1 MAYGR
6 IIGSSRCLIPMRA
19 VKAAALGKGRGR
31 MAETNATARAGA
43 ATSWQRCQGRLRSLA
58 CAIFAL
64 AMLLPGLAHAI
75 EAILVEPDLARID
88 ITAKGELYEGRG
100 DRLQIETAPGADGY
114 IGRMSVQA
122 STPGTNPSWLVFALS
137 NPTDKPI
144 VRWLV
149 APRYT
154 LANSGVFRPELDAP
168 RIAGVTPSLGFRPE
182 PLKSDR
188 ADMFRMNLEPGQTV
202 TFAAELSSSRVPQLS
217 LWNPHSYQAKQQDR
231 MLFNG
236 LLLGITGLLAIFLTA
251 IFAANHRA
259 IFPATALVAWAAL
272 VYFCVDFGFWNKL
285 FPVGPDRTALYRAA
299 AEAGLAASL
308 VLFLYTFLRIG
319 LWHGWIKTLF
329 WGWIAAQ
336 FALIVV
342 AIIDPQTAAGLARAS
357 TILIGGI
364 GTGLICY
371 FALRGQDRAMSLI
384 PSWMLLVVWLF
395 GASMIV
401 AGKLSGEV
409 VVSGL
414 VAGLV
419 LIIVLLGFTVT
430 QFAFRSGG
438 GAVSLGPPSLVQM
451 KSLAVDGSGANV
463 FQWHAGRDLVTV
475 GSEVEMELGLDPG
488 SLNLT
493 VDEFLQH
500 MHNADRDRFRLMLWS
515 LQEKRGGELRIDF
528 RLRRHDGTYVWY
540 DLCAHAAPNENVRLL
555 RCVGLMR
562 DVTSLKRSHER
573 LIHDAVHDSLTGL
586 PNRELFMDRLQGAIT
601 RAAEGQ
607 SHRPTIIFIDIDRF
621 KNVNK
626 SFGLIIGDSMLL
638 TLGRRLGRHLNP
650 QDTLAR
656 LGGDQFAILLIS
668 DSDPH
673 HVATLAER
681 VKRALRTPM
690 KINAKEIILT
700 ASIGIV
706 VHDGT
711 QATAQEMLRDGEM
724 AMLRAKRG
732 GADRIEI
739 FNPAMRGEDESRLP
753 LESELRMA
761 LERRQITVFYQ
772 PITRLASNQLAGFE
786 ALVRWD
792 HPTRGRL
799 SPDEFIPLAEESGLI
814 VDLGTYVL
822 GQALDEAAN
831 WHKVLPRERDPLFV
845 SVNVSSRQL
854 FRQDMVQEIRL
865 MLAREAVPKGTL
877 KLEITESLVMENP
890 ERAVEIL
897 TWLKTFGASLALDD
911 FGTGYS
917 SLSYLHR
924 FPFDTIKVDR
934 SLVRDSSLNGQTPL
948 ILRSVVALAHEL
960 GKEVVAEGVETA
972 ADAAYLRSI
981 GCEFGQGYYYG
992 EPMSA
997 KDVAALLAALA
1008 SHRKRR
1014 QRERAH
1020 APAQPQAA
1028 TGLEVKAPGQP
1039 AIPALPRPATSGVT

>member
-1 MAYGR
+1 MPP
-6 IIGSSRCLIPMRA
+6 SWA
-19 VKAAALGKGRGR
+19 V
-31 MAETNATARAGA
+31 
-43 ATSWQRCQGRLRSLA
+43 
-58 CAIFAL
+58 
-64 AMLLPGLAHAI
+64 
-75 EAILVEPDLARID
+75 EAIPVEPNQDKID

-100 DRLQIETAPGADGY
+100 DRLQIETAPGPDGY
-114 IGRMSVQA
+114 IGRMAISA
-122 STPGTNPSWLVFALS
+122 STPGTNPAWLVFALS
-137 NPTDKPI
+137 NPTSERI

-154 LANSGVFRPELDAP
+154 LANSHVFWPILDAP
-168 RIAGVTPSLGFRPE
+168 RIAAITPSLGFRPE

-188 ADMFRMNLEPGQTV
+188 ADMFRLSLEPGQTI
-202 TFAAELSSSRVPQLS
+202 TFAAELSSQQVPQLN
-217 LWNPHSYQAKQQDR
+217 LWDPNAYQAKQQDR

-236 LLLGITGLLAIFLTA
+236 VLLGITGLLAIFLTA

-259 IFPATALVAWAAL
+259 IFPATALLAWAAL
-272 VYFCVDFGFWNKL
+272 AYFCVDFGFWNKL

-319 LWHGWIKTLF
+319 LWHGWIRTLF
-329 WGWIAAQ
+329 WGWIAFQ
-336 FALIVV
+336 FSLIFV
-342 AIIDPQTAAGLARAS
+342 AIVDPAFASGLARVSLVA
-357 TILIGGI
+357 IAGV
-364 GTGLICY
+364 GTGLIAY
-371 FALRGQDRAMSLI
+371 FALRGQDRALSLI
-384 PSWMLLVVWLF
+384 PSWMLLIVWLF
-395 GASMIV
+395 GAAMIV
-401 AGKLSGEV
+401 LGHLSGDL

-419 LIIVLLGFTVT
+419 LLLVLLGFTVT

-438 GAVSLGPPSLVQM
+438 APLSLGPPSLVQM
-451 KSLAVDGSGANV
+451 KSLAVDGSGAYV
-463 FQWHAGRDLVTV
+463 FQWHAGRDEIAVAN
-475 GSEVEMELGLDPG
+475 EVEQELGLEPG
-488 SLNLT
+488 ALNVA
-493 VDEFLQH
+493 VDDFLQY
-500 MHNADRDRFRLMLWS
+500 MHNADRERFRLMLWS
-515 LQEKRGGELRIDF
+515 LQEKQGGDLQIDF
-528 RLRRHDGTYVWY
+528 RLRRHDGTYLWY
-540 DLCAHAAPNENVRLL
+540 DLRAQAAPNENARLL
-555 RCVGLMR
+555 RCTGLMR
-562 DVTSLKRSHER
+562 DVTNLKRSHER

-601 RAAEGQ
+601 RAREGQ
-607 SHRPTIIFIDIDRF
+607 ANRPTVLVIDIDRF

-626 SFGLIIGDSMLL
+626 SFGLVIGDSMLL
-638 TLGRRLGRHLNP
+638 TLGRRLSRHLNP

-668 DSDPH
+668 DADPH

-681 VKRALRTPM
+681 VRRALRTPM
-690 KINAKEIILT
+690 KISAKEIILT

-706 VHDGT
+706 VHDGS
-711 QATAQEMLRDGEM
+711 QATAQDMLREGEL
-724 AMLRAKRG
+724 AMLRAKRA

-739 FNPAMRGEDESRLP
+739 FNPAMRSEDESKLL
-753 LESELRMA
+753 LESDLRKA
-761 LERRQITVFYQ
+761 LERQQITVAYQ

-786 ALVRWD
+786 ALMRWD

-799 SPDEFIPLAEESGLI
+799 GAEDFIPLAEELGLI
-814 VDLGTYVL
+814 VELGSYVL
-822 GQALDEAAN
+822 GQALEEARS
-831 WHKVLPRERDPLFV
+831 WHRALPRDRDPLFV

-924 FPFDTIKVDR
+924 FPCDTIKVDR
-934 SLVRDSSLNGQTPL
+934 SLVRNSGLDGSTPL
-948 ILRSVVALAHEL
+948 ILRSVIALAHEL
-960 GKEVVAEGVETA
+960 GKEVVAEGVETQ
-972 ADAAYLRSI
+972 ADASYLRSI
-981 GCEFGQGYYYG
+981 GCEYGQGYYYG

-997 KDVAALLAALA
+997 KDVANLLAALA

-1014 QRERAH
+1014 ERERAR
-1020 APAQPQAA
+1020 APAEPQAPK
-1028 TGLEVKAPGQP
+1028 GLEVQVGGASPL
-1039 AIPALPRPATSGVT
+1039 PALPGPGTLRSVS

>member
-1 MAYGR
+1 MAELNA
-6 IIGSSRCLIPMRA
+6 SMRGDA
-19 VKAAALGKGRGR
+19 APSWHSGWRAGGIVCAIAAALILL
-31 MAETNATARAGA
+31 AT
-43 ATSWQRCQGRLRSLA
+43 T
-58 CAIFAL
+58 
-64 AMLLPGLAHAI
+64 LAHAI
-75 EAILVEPDLARID
+75 EAIPVEPNQDKID
-88 ITAKGELYEGRG
+88 ITAKAELYEGRG
-100 DRLQIETAPGADGY
+100 DRLQIETAPGPDGY
-114 IGRMSVQA
+114 VGRMAVSA
-122 STPGTNPSWLVFALS
+122 TIPGTNPGWLVFALS
-137 NPTDKPI
+137 NPTSERI

-154 LANSGVFRPELDAP
+154 LADSRVFWPILDAA
-168 RIAGVTPSLGFRPE
+168 RIAAVTPSLGFRPE

-188 ADMFRMNLEPGQTV
+188 ADMFRLNLEPGQTV
-202 TFAAELSSSRVPQLS
+202 TFAAEMSSQQVPRLS
-217 LWNPHSYQAKQQDR
+217 LWDPNAYQAKQQDR

-236 LLLGITGLLAIFLTA
+236 VLLGITGLLAIFLTA

-259 IFPATALVAWAAL
+259 IFPATALAAWAAL
-272 VYFCVDFGFWNKL
+272 AYFCVDFGFWNKL

-319 LWHGWIKTLF
+319 LWHGWIKMVF
-329 WGWIAAQ
+329 WGWIAVQ
-336 FALIVV
+336 FALILL
-342 AIIDPQTAAGLARAS
+342 AIVDPAFASGLARAS
-357 TILIGGI
+357 LVAIAGI
-364 GTGLICY
+364 GTGLIAY
-371 FALRGQDRAMSLI
+371 FALRGQDRALLLI
-384 PSWMLLVVWLF
+384 PSWMLLIVWLF
-395 GASMIV
+395 GAAMIV
-401 AGKLSGEV
+401 LGKLSGDLV
-409 VVSGL
+409 IAGL

-419 LIIVLLGFTVT
+419 LILVLLGFTVT

-438 GAVSLGPPSLVQM
+438 VASSLGPSSHVHM
-451 KSLAVDGSGANV
+451 KSLAVDGSGAHV
-463 FQWHAGRDLVTV
+463 FQWYAGRDQITV
-475 GSEVEMELGLDPG
+475 SDEVEQELGLEPG
-488 SLNLT
+488 TLNVA
-493 VDEFLQH
+493 VDDFLQH
-500 MHNADRDRFRLMLWS
+500 MHNADRERFRLMLWS
-515 LQEKRGGELRIDF
+515 LQEKNGGDLQLDF
-528 RLRRHDGTYVWY
+528 RLRRQDGTYLWY
-540 DLCAHAAPNENVRLL
+540 DLRAHAAPSENARLL
-555 RCVGLMR
+555 RCTGLMR
-562 DVTSLKRSHER
+562 DVTHLKRSYER

-601 RAAEGQ
+601 RAREGQ
-607 SHRPTIIFIDIDRF
+607 SNRPTVLFIDIDRF

-626 SFGLIIGDSMLL
+626 SFGLVIGDSMLL

-668 DSDPH
+668 DADPH

-681 VKRALRTPM
+681 VRRALRTPM
-690 KINAKEIILT
+690 KISAKEIILT

-711 QATAQEMLRDGEM
+711 QATAEDMLREGEL

-739 FNPAMRGEDESRLP
+739 FNPAMRGEDESKLP
-753 LESELRMA
+753 LESDLRKA
-761 LERRQITVFYQ
+761 LQRQQLAVLYQ

-786 ALVRWD
+786 ALLRWD

-799 SPDEFIPLAEESGLI
+799 GAEDFIPLAEESGLI
-814 VDLGTYVL
+814 VELGNYVL
-822 GQALDEAAN
+822 GQALEEASR
-831 WHKVLPRERDPLFV
+831 WHKLLPRDRDPLFV

-897 TWLKTFGASLALDD
+897 TWLKSFGASLALDD

-924 FPFDTIKVDR
+924 FPCDTIKVDR
-934 SLVRDSSLNGQTPL
+934 SLVRDSGLDGSTPL
-948 ILRSVVALAHEL
+948 ILRSVIALAHEL
-960 GKEVVAEGVETA
+960 GKEVVAEGVETQ

-981 GCEFGQGYYYG
+981 GCEYGQGYYYG
-992 EPMSA
+992 EPMAA
-997 KDVAALLAALA
+997 KDVASLLSALA

-1014 QRERAH
+1014 ERERAR
-1020 APAQPQAA
+1020 APAEPK
-1028 TGLEVKAPGQP
+1028 GLEVQVGGVAP
-1039 AIPALPRPATSGVT
+1039 IPALPGPGTVP

>member
-1 MAYGR
+1 MTRHASTGVN
-6 IIGSSRCLIPMRA
+6 A
-19 VKAAALGKGRGR
+19 VAHWPEG
-31 MAETNATARAGA
+31 
-43 ATSWQRCQGRLRSLA
+43 QGLRSLV
-58 CAIFAL
+58 CALLLAL
-64 AMLLPGLAHAI
+64 TVLVPGLAHAI
-75 EAILVEPDLARID
+75 EAIPVDPAAAKID

-100 DRLQIETAPGADGY
+100 DRLQIETAPGPDGY
-114 IGRMSVQA
+114 IGRMAVQA
-122 STPGTNPSWLVFALS
+122 STPGTNPGWLVFALS
-137 NPTDKPI
+137 NPTDERI
-144 VRWLV
+144 TRWLV
-149 APRYT
+149 AARYT

-168 RIAGVTPSLGFRPE
+168 RITAVTPSLGFRPE

-188 ADMFRMNLEPGQTV
+188 ADMFRLSLEPGQTV
-202 TFAAELSSSRVPQLS
+202 TYAAELASTEVPRLS
-217 LWNPHSYQAKQQDR
+217 LWNANAYQAKQQDR

-236 LLLGITGLLAIFLTA
+236 VLLGITGLLAIFLTA

-272 VYFCVDFGFWNKL
+272 IYFCVDFGFWNKL
-285 FPVGPDRTALYRAA
+285 FPVGPDRTAVYRAA

-319 LWHGWIKTLF
+319 LWHVWIKTMF

-357 TILIGGI
+357 TLVIAGVGAVLIA
-364 GTGLICY
+364 Y

-384 PSWMLLVVWLF
+384 PCWMLLVVWLL

-401 AGKLSGEV
+401 LGKLSGEV

-451 KSLAVDGSGANV
+451 KSLAVDGSGTHV
-463 FQWHAGRDLVTV
+463 FQWHAGRDFITV
-475 GSEVEMELGLDPG
+475 GSDIEIELGLDPG
-488 SLNLT
+488 ALNVS
-493 VDEFLQH
+493 VDQFIQH
-500 MHNADRDRFRLMLWS
+500 MHASDRDRFRLMLWS
-515 LQEKRGGELRIDF
+515 LQEKHGGELVIDF
-528 RLRRHDGTYVWY
+528 RLRRHDGTYLWY
-540 DLCAHAAPNENVRLL
+540 DLRAHAEPNENVRLL

-562 DVTSLKRSHER
+562 DITSLKRSHER
-573 LIHDAVHDSLTGL
+573 LMHDAVHDSLTGL

-607 SHRPTIIFIDIDRF
+607 SNRPTLIFIDIDRF

-626 SFGLIIGDSMLL
+626 SFGLVIGDSMLL

-681 VKRALRTPM
+681 VRRALRTPM
-690 KINAKEIILT
+690 KISAKEIILT

-706 VHDGT
+706 VHDGS
-711 QATAQEMLRDGEM
+711 QQNGQDMLRDGEI

-739 FNPAMRGEDESRLP
+739 FNPAMRTEDESRLP

-761 LERRQITVFYQ
+761 LDRQQISVLYQ

-786 ALVRWD
+786 ALLRWD

-799 SPDEFIPLAEESGLI
+799 AADDFIPLAEESGLI
-814 VDLGTYVL
+814 VDLGSYVL
-822 GQALDEAAN
+822 NQALEEAAN
-831 WHKVLPRERDPLFV
+831 WHRVLPRDRDPLFV

-865 MLAREAVPKGTL
+865 MLARESVPKGTL

-897 TWLKTFGASLALDD
+897 TWLKAYGASLALDD

-924 FPFDTIKVDR
+924 FPFDVIKVDR
-934 SLVRDSSLNGQTPL
+934 SLVRDTSLNGQTPL

-960 GKEVVAEGVETA
+960 GKEVVAEGVETQ
-972 ADAAYLRSI
+972 ADASYLRSI

-1008 SHRKRR
+1008 SHRKRK
-1014 QRERAH
+1014 QRERAT
-1020 APAQPQAA
+1020 APAEPS
-1028 TGLEVKAPGQP
+1028 GLEVDAPGQGP
-1039 AIPALPRPATSGVT
+1039 MTALPGPSTA

>member
-1 MAYGR
+1 
-6 IIGSSRCLIPMRA
+6 
-19 VKAAALGKGRGR
+19 
-31 MAETNATARAGA
+31 MAETNAKARVEARSPWHG
-43 ATSWQRCQGRLRSLA
+43 CQGWPRALV
-58 CAIFAL
+58 CVIFAFV
-64 AMLLPGLAHAI
+64 AFLPGLAHAI
-75 EAILVEPDLARID
+75 EAIPVEPDQPQID
-88 ITAKGELYEGRG
+88 ITARGELYEGRG

-114 IGRMSVQA
+114 MGRMAVQA

-168 RIAGVTPSLGFRPE
+168 RIAGITPSLGFRPE

-188 ADMFRMNLEPGQTV
+188 ADMFRLNLEPGQVV
-202 TFAAELSSSRVPQLS
+202 TFAAELSSPSVPQLS

-336 FALIVV
+336 FALIIV

-357 TILIGGI
+357 TILIAGI
-364 GTGLICY
+364 GTGLIGY

-401 AGKLSGEV
+401 LGKLSGEI

-463 FQWHAGRDLVTV
+463 FQWHAGRDLITV
-475 GSEVEMELGLDPG
+475 GSDVEAELGLDPG

-493 VDEFLQH
+493 VAEFLQH
-500 MHNADRDRFRLMLWS
+500 MHNADRERFRLMLWS
-515 LQEKRGGELRIDF
+515 LQEKQGGELRIDF
-528 RLRRHDGTYVWY
+528 RLRRHDGTYLWY
-540 DLCAHAAPNENVRLL
+540 DLCAHAEPNENVRLL

-562 DVTSLKRSHER
+562 DVTSHKRSHER

-586 PNRELFMDRLQGAIT
+586 PNRELFLDRLQGAIT

-621 KNVNK
+621 KKVNDN
-626 SFGLIIGDSMLL
+626 FGLVIGDSMLL

-673 HVATLAER
+673 LVATLAER

-706 VHDGT
+706 VHDGS
-711 QATAQEMLRDGEM
+711 QSTAQDMLRDGEM
-724 AMLRAKRG
+724 TMLRAKRG

-739 FNPAMRGEDESRLP
+739 FNPAMRGEDVSRRP

-761 LERRQITVFYQ
+761 LERRQISVLFQ

-786 ALVRWD
+786 ALLRWD

-799 SPDEFIPLAEESGLI
+799 SPDDFIPAAEESGLI
-814 VDLGTYVL
+814 VDVGTYVL
-822 GQALDEAAN
+822 TQALEAAAN

-845 SVNVSSRQL
+845 SVNISSRQL

-865 MLAREAVPKGTL
+865 MLAREAVPRGTL
-877 KLEITESLVMENP
+877 KLEIDESLVMENP

-917 SLSYLHR
+917 SLNYLHR
-924 FPFDTIKVDR
+924 FPFDTIKVGR
-934 SLVRDSSLNGQTPL
+934 ALVRDNSLDGQTPHV
-948 ILRSVVALAHEL
+948 LRSIVVLAHEL
-960 GKEVVAEGVETA
+960 GKDVVAEGVETA
-972 ADAAYLRSI
+972 VDASNLRSI
-981 GCEFGQGYYYG
+981 GCEFGQGFYYG
-992 EPMSA
+992 EPMPA

-1014 QRERAH
+1014 QRERARV
-1020 APAQPQAA
+1020 PAQPQPSS
-1028 TGLEVKAPGQP
+1028 GLEVQAPSQP
-1039 AIPALPRPATSGVT
+1039 AIPGLPGPATSGVT

>member
-1 MAYGR
+1 M
-6 IIGSSRCLIPMRA
+6 
-19 VKAAALGKGRGR
+19 AALVRV
-31 MAETNATARAGA
+31 
-43 ATSWQRCQGRLRSLA
+43 
-58 CAIFAL
+58 AL
-64 AMLLPGLAHAI
+64 VALMLLPSGLARAV
-75 EAILVEPDLARID
+75 EAIAVTPDQPKID

-100 DRLQIETAPGADGY
+100 DKLQIETAPGPDGY
-114 IGRMSVQA
+114 IGRMAVQA
-122 STPGTNPSWLVFALS
+122 LNPGTNPGWLVFALS
-137 NPTDKPI
+137 NPTSEPI

-154 LANSGVFRPELDAP
+154 LANSRVFWPELDAP
-168 RIAGVTPSLGFRPE
+168 RISAVTPSLGFRPE

-188 ADMFRMNLEPGQTV
+188 ADMYRLNLEPGQTV
-202 TFAAELSSSRVPQLS
+202 TFAAELSSPQVPRLN
-217 LWNPHSYQAKQQDR
+217 LWDPNAYQSKQQDR

-236 LLLGITGLLAIFLTA
+236 VLLGITGLLAIFLTA

-259 IFPATALVAWAAL
+259 IFPATALIAWAVL

-329 WGWIAAQ
+329 WCWIAAQ
-336 FALIVV
+336 FGLIVV
-342 AIIDPQTAAGLARAS
+342 AVVDPRLASGLARAS
-357 TILIGGI
+357 TVAIAGV
-364 GTGLICY
+364 GTGLIA
-371 FALRGQDRAMSLI
+371 FLALRGQDRALSLV
-384 PSWMLLVVWLF
+384 PSWLLLIVWLF
-395 GASMIV
+395 GAAMV
-401 AGKLSGEV
+401 VLGKLSGDIV
-409 VVSGL
+409 ISGL

-419 LIIVLLGFTVT
+419 LILVLIGFTVT
-430 QFAFRSGG
+430 QFAFRSAGG
-438 GAVSLGPPSLVQM
+438 PLQLGPPSLVQM
-451 KSLAVDGSGANV
+451 KSLAVDGSGTHV
-463 FQWHAGRDLVTV
+463 FQWSAGKDQIIV
-475 GSEVEMELGLDPG
+475 GEDIERELGLDPG
-488 SLNLT
+488 ALNVS

-500 MHNADRDRFRLMLWS
+500 MHASDRERFRLMLWS
-515 LQEKRGGELRIDF
+515 LQEKQGGDLLLDF
-528 RLRRHDGTYVWY
+528 RLRRHDGSYLWY
-540 DLCAHAAPNENVRLL
+540 DLRAHAAPSENTRLL

-573 LIHDAVHDSLTGL
+573 LMHDAVHDSLTGL
-586 PNRELFMDRLQGAIT
+586 PNRELFMDRVSGAIT
-601 RAAEGQ
+601 RTREGQ
-607 SHRPTIIFIDIDRF
+607 ANRPTVLFIDIDRF

-626 SFGLIIGDSMLL
+626 SFGLVIGDSMLL
-638 TLGRRLGRHLNP
+638 TLGRRLSRHLNP

-668 DSDPH
+668 ESDPH

-681 VKRALRTPM
+681 VRRALRTPM
-690 KINAKEIILT
+690 KISSKEIILT

-711 QATAQEMLRDGEM
+711 QATAQELLREGEI

-739 FNPAMRGEDESRLP
+739 FNPSMRGEDESKLP
-753 LESELRMA
+753 LESDLRKA
-761 LERRQITVFYQ
+761 LERQQIAVLYQ

-786 ALVRWD
+786 ALLRWD

-799 SPDEFIPLAEESGLI
+799 GAEDFIPLAEESGLI
-814 VDLGTYVL
+814 VELGSYVL
-822 GQALDEAAN
+822 GQALEEAVR
-831 WHKVLPRERDPLFV
+831 WHKALPRDRDPLFV

-924 FPFDTIKVDR
+924 FPCDTIKVDR
-934 SLVRDSSLNGQTPL
+934 SLVRDSGLNGSTPL
-948 ILRSVVALAHEL
+948 ILRSVIALAHEL

-972 ADAAYLRSI
+972 ADASYLRSI
-981 GCEFGQGYYYG
+981 GCEYGQGFYYG
-992 EPMSA
+992 EPMAA
-997 KDVAALLAALA
+997 KDVASLLAALA
-1008 SHRKRR
+1008 SHRKRKE
-1014 QRERAH
+1014 RERAR
-1020 APAQPQAA
+1020 APAPK
-1028 TGLEVKAPGQP
+1028 GIEVKAPAAAPLQ
-1039 AIPALPRPATSGVT
+1039 ALPVPRPTS

>member
-1 MAYGR
+1 MAELNASMRGEAAPSWH
-6 IIGSSRCLIPMRA
+6 SSWRAAWLICA
-19 VKAAALGKGRGR
+19 IAAALVLL
-31 MAETNATARAGA
+31 AT
-43 ATSWQRCQGRLRSLA
+43 T
-58 CAIFAL
+58 
-64 AMLLPGLAHAI
+64 LAHAI
-75 EAILVEPDLARID
+75 EAIPVEPNQDKID
-88 ITAKGELYEGRG
+88 ITAKAELYEGRG
-100 DRLQIETAPGADGY
+100 DRLQIETAPGPDGY
-114 IGRMSVQA
+114 VGRMAVSA
-122 STPGTNPSWLVFALS
+122 TIPGTNPGWLVFALS
-137 NPTDKPI
+137 NPTSERI

-154 LANSGVFRPELDAP
+154 LADSRVFWPILDAA
-168 RIAGVTPSLGFRPE
+168 RIAAVTPSLGFRPE

-188 ADMFRMNLEPGQTV
+188 ADMFRLNLEPGQTV
-202 TFAAELSSSRVPQLS
+202 TFAAEMSSQQVPRLS
-217 LWNPHSYQAKQQDR
+217 LWDPNAYQAKQQDR

-236 LLLGITGLLAIFLTA
+236 VLLGITGLLAIFLTA

-272 VYFCVDFGFWNKL
+272 AYFCIDFGFWNKL

-319 LWHGWIKTLF
+319 LWHGWIKMVF
-329 WGWIAAQ
+329 WGWIAVQ
-336 FALIVV
+336 CALIVL
-342 AIIDPQTAAGLARAS
+342 AIVDPAFASGLARAS
-357 TILIGGI
+357 LVAIAGI
-364 GTGLICY
+364 GTGLIAY
-371 FALRGQDRAMSLI
+371 FALRGQDRALSLI
-384 PSWMLLVVWLF
+384 PSWMLLIVWLF
-395 GASMIV
+395 GAAMIV
-401 AGKLSGEV
+401 LGKLSGDLV
-409 VVSGL
+409 IAGL

-419 LIIVLLGFTVT
+419 LILVLLGFTVT

-438 GAVSLGPPSLVQM
+438 AGLSLGPSSQVHM
-451 KSLAVDGSGANV
+451 KSLAVDGSGAHV
-463 FQWHAGRDLVTV
+463 FQWYAGRDQITV
-475 GSEVEMELGLDPG
+475 SDEVEQELGLEPG
-488 SLNLT
+488 ALNVA
-493 VDEFLQH
+493 VDDFLRH
-500 MHNADRDRFRLMLWS
+500 MHNADRERFRLMLWS
-515 LQEKRGGELRIDF
+515 LQEKNGGDLQLDF
-528 RLRRHDGTYVWY
+528 RLRRQDGTYLWY
-540 DLCAHAAPNENVRLL
+540 DLRAHAAPSENARLL
-555 RCVGLMR
+555 RCTGLMR
-562 DVTSLKRSHER
+562 DVTHLKRSHER

-601 RAAEGQ
+601 RARESQ
-607 SHRPTIIFIDIDRF
+607 SNRPTVLFIDIDRF

-626 SFGLIIGDSMLL
+626 SFGLVIGDSMLL
-638 TLGRRLGRHLNP
+638 TLARRLGRHLNP

-668 DSDPH
+668 DADPH
-673 HVATLAER
+673 HVASLAER
-681 VKRALRTPM
+681 VRRALRTPM
-690 KINAKEIILT
+690 KISAKEIILT

-711 QATAQEMLRDGEM
+711 QATAEEMLREGEL

-739 FNPAMRGEDESRLP
+739 FNPTMRGEDESKLP
-753 LESELRMA
+753 LESDLRKA
-761 LERRQITVFYQ
+761 LERQQLAVLYQ

-786 ALVRWD
+786 ALLRWN

-799 SPDEFIPLAEESGLI
+799 GAEDFIPLAEECGLI
-814 VDLGTYVL
+814 VELGNYVL
-822 GQALDEAAN
+822 GQALEEASR
-831 WHKVLPRERDPLFV
+831 WHKLLPRDRDPLFV

-924 FPFDTIKVDR
+924 FPCDTIKVDR
-934 SLVRDSSLNGQTPL
+934 SLVRDSGLDGSTPL
-948 ILRSVVALAHEL
+948 ILRSVIALSHEL
-960 GKEVVAEGVETA
+960 GKEVVAEGVETQ

-981 GCEFGQGYYYG
+981 GCEYGQGYYYG
-992 EPMSA
+992 EPMAA
-997 KDVAALLAALA
+997 KDVASLLSALA

-1014 QRERAH
+1014 ERERAR
-1020 APAQPQAA
+1020 APAEPQAPK
-1028 TGLEVKAPGQP
+1028 GLEVQVGGVAP
-1039 AIPALPRPATSGVT
+1039 IPALPGPGTVS

>member
-1 MAYGR
+1 MH
-6 IIGSSRCLIPMRA
+6 A
-19 VKAAALGKGRGR
+19 VVNGGA
-31 MAETNATARAGA
+31 MAETNATASVEAVA
-43 ATSWQRCQGRLRSLA
+43 PSQGCRNLLRVIACTVLTLA
-58 CAIFAL
+58 V
-64 AMLLPGLAHAI
+64 LLPRLAHAI
-75 EAILVEPDLARID
+75 EAIPVDPDNPKID

-100 DRLQIETAPGADGY
+100 DRLQIETAPGPDGY
-114 IGRMSVQA
+114 IGRMAVQA
-122 STPGTNPSWLVFALS
+122 STPGTNPGWLVFALS
-137 NPTDKPI
+137 NPGDTRI

-154 LANSGVFRPELDAP
+154 LAKSGVFRPELDAP
-168 RIAGVTPSLGFRPE
+168 RITAVTPSLGFRPE

-188 ADMFRMNLEPGQTV
+188 ADMFRLNLEPGQTV
-202 TFAAELSSSRVPQLS
+202 TYAAELASSKVPRLT
-217 LWNPHSYQAKQQDR
+217 LWTPNIYQAKQQDR

-236 LLLGITGLLAIFLTA
+236 VLLGITGLLAIFLTA

-285 FPVGPDRTALYRAA
+285 FPVGPDRTAVYRAA

-308 VLFLYTFLRIG
+308 LLFLYTFLRIN
-319 LWHGWIKTLF
+319 LWHVWIKTAF
-329 WGWIAAQ
+329 WVWIAAQ
-336 FALIVV
+336 FALIAV
-342 AIIDPQTAAGLARAS
+342 AIVDPQTAAGLARAS
-357 TILIGGI
+357 TFVIAGVGTVLIA
-364 GTGLICY
+364 Y
-371 FALRGQDRAMSLI
+371 FALRGQDRAVSLI
-384 PSWMLLVVWLF
+384 PSWMLLLVWLF
-395 GASMIV
+395 GASLIV
-401 AGKLSGEV
+401 LGKLSGEV

-414 VAGLV
+414 VAGIV

-430 QFAFRSGG
+430 QFAFRTSG
-438 GAVSLGPPSLVQM
+438 ANVSLGPPSLVQM
-451 KSLAVDGSGANV
+451 KSLAVDGSGTHI
-463 FQWHAGRDLVTV
+463 FQWHAGRDLITV
-475 GSEVEMELGLDPG
+475 GDGVEMELGLDPG
-488 SLNLT
+488 ALNGSVET
-493 VDEFLQH
+493 FIEH
-500 MHNADRDRFRLMLWS
+500 MHASDRERFRLMLWS
-515 LQEKRGGELRIDF
+515 LQEKQGGDLQIDF
-528 RLRRHDGTYVWY
+528 RLRRHDGTYLWY
-540 DLCAHAAPNENVRLL
+540 DLRANAAPNENVRLL

-573 LIHDAVHDSLTGL
+573 LMHDAVHDSLTGL

-607 SHRPTIIFIDIDRF
+607 SHRPTLIFIDIDRF

-626 SFGLIIGDSMLL
+626 NFGLVIGDSMLL

-668 DSDPH
+668 NSDPH

-681 VKRALRTPM
+681 VRRALRTPM
-690 KINAKEIILT
+690 KISAKEIILT

-706 VHDGT
+706 VHDGS
-711 QATAQEMLRDGEM
+711 QVTAQDMLRDGEI

-739 FNPAMRGEDESRLP
+739 FTPAMRTDDESRLP
-753 LESELRMA
+753 LESELRMG
-761 LERRQITVFYQ
+761 LDRGQFSILYQ

-786 ALVRWD
+786 ALLRWD

-799 SPDEFIPLAEESGLI
+799 APEDFIPLAEESGLI
-814 VDLGTYVL
+814 VELGTYVL
-822 GQALDEAAN
+822 NQALEQAAS
-831 WHKVLPRERDPLFV
+831 WHKVLPRDRDPLFV
-845 SVNVSSRQL
+845 SVNLSSRQL

-865 MLAREAVPKGTL
+865 MLARESVPRGTL

-897 TWLKTFGASLALDD
+897 TWLKSYGASLALDD

-924 FPFDTIKVDR
+924 FPFDIIKVDR
-934 SLVRDSSLNGQTPL
+934 LLVSDSSVNGQTPL
-948 ILRSVVALAHEL
+948 ILRSVIALAHEL
-960 GKEVVAEGVETA
+960 GKEVVAEGVETQ
-972 ADAAYLRSI
+972 ADASYLRSV

-1008 SHRKRR
+1008 SHRKRK

-1020 APAQPQAA
+1020 APAPAQSPP
-1028 TGLEVKAPGQP
+1028 GLQVDAPGQ
-1039 AIPALPRPATSGVT
+1039 ATIPALPGPSTA

>member
-1 MAYGR
+1 MTRHASTGVN
-6 IIGSSRCLIPMRA
+6 A
-19 VKAAALGKGRGR
+19 VAHWPEGQGGHSLVCAL
-31 MAETNATARAGA
+31 
-43 ATSWQRCQGRLRSLA
+43 LLA
-58 CAIFAL
+58 L
-64 AMLLPGLAHAI
+64 TVLVPGLAHAI
-75 EAILVEPDLARID
+75 EAIPVDPAAAKID

-100 DRLQIETAPGADGY
+100 DRLQIETAPGPDGY
-114 IGRMSVQA
+114 IGRMAVQA
-122 STPGTNPSWLVFALS
+122 STPGTNPGWLVFALS
-137 NPTDKPI
+137 NPTDERI
-144 VRWLV
+144 TRWLV
-149 APRYT
+149 AARYT

-168 RIAGVTPSLGFRPE
+168 RITAVTPSLGFRPE

-188 ADMFRMNLEPGQTV
+188 ADMFQLSLEPGQTV
-202 TFAAELSSSRVPQLS
+202 TYAAELASTEVPRLS
-217 LWNPHSYQAKQQDR
+217 LWNANAYQAKQQDR

-236 LLLGITGLLAIFLTA
+236 VLLGITGLLAIFLTA

-272 VYFCVDFGFWNKL
+272 IYFCVDFGFWNKL
-285 FPVGPDRTALYRAA
+285 FPVGPDRTAVYRAA

-319 LWHGWIKTLF
+319 LWHVWIKTMF

-357 TILIGGI
+357 TLVIAGVGAVLIA
-364 GTGLICY
+364 Y

-384 PSWMLLVVWLF
+384 PCWMLLVVWLL
-395 GASMIV
+395 GASMV
-401 AGKLSGEV
+401 VLGKLSGEV

-430 QFAFRSGG
+430 QFAFRGG
-438 GAVSLGPPSLVQM
+438 GGGVSLGPPSLVQM
-451 KSLAVDGSGANV
+451 KSLAVDGSGTHV
-463 FQWHAGRDLVTV
+463 FQWHAGRDFITV
-475 GSEVEMELGLDPG
+475 GSDIEIELGLDPG
-488 SLNLT
+488 ALNVS
-493 VDEFLQH
+493 VDQFIQH
-500 MHNADRDRFRLMLWS
+500 MHASDRDRFRLMLWS
-515 LQEKRGGELRIDF
+515 LQEKHGGELVIDF
-528 RLRRHDGTYVWY
+528 RLRRHDGTYLWY
-540 DLCAHAAPNENVRLL
+540 DLRAHAEPNENVRLL

-562 DVTSLKRSHER
+562 DITSLKRSHER
-573 LIHDAVHDSLTGL
+573 LMHDAVHDSLTGL

-607 SHRPTIIFIDIDRF
+607 SNRPTLIFIDIDRF

-626 SFGLIIGDSMLL
+626 SFGLVIGDSMLL

-681 VKRALRTPM
+681 VRRALRTPM
-690 KINAKEIILT
+690 KISAKEIILT

-706 VHDGT
+706 VHDGS
-711 QATAQEMLRDGEM
+711 QQNGQDMLRDGEI

-739 FNPAMRGEDESRLP
+739 FNPAMRTEDESRLP

-761 LERRQITVFYQ
+761 LDRQQIAVLYQ

-786 ALVRWD
+786 ALLRWD
-792 HPTRGRL
+792 HPSRGRL
-799 SPDEFIPLAEESGLI
+799 AAEDFIPLAEESGLI
-814 VDLGTYVL
+814 VDLGSYVL
-822 GQALDEAAN
+822 NQALEEAAN
-831 WHKVLPRERDPLFV
+831 WHRVLPRDRDPLFV

-865 MLAREAVPKGTL
+865 MLARESVPKGTL

-897 TWLKTFGASLALDD
+897 TWLKTYGASLALDD

-924 FPFDTIKVDR
+924 FPFDVIKVDR
-934 SLVRDSSLNGQTPL
+934 SLVRDTSLNGQTPL

-960 GKEVVAEGVETA
+960 GKEVVAEGVETQ
-972 ADAAYLRSI
+972 ADASYLRSI

-1008 SHRKRR
+1008 SHRKRK
-1014 QRERAH
+1014 QRERAT
-1020 APAQPQAA
+1020 APAEPS
-1028 TGLEVKAPGQP
+1028 GLEVDAPGQDP
-1039 AIPALPRPATSGVT
+1039 MTALPGPSTA